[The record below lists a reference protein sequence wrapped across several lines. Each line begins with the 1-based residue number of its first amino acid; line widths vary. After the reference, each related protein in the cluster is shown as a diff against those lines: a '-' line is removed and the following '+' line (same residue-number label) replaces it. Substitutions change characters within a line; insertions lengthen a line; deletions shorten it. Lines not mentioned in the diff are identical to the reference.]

1 MRFPFS
7 FLLSSSS
14 LVLKILKDAHNAG
27 KKFRVVVVD
36 SRPKFEGKLCFFSS
50 QYSLNKPV
58 EANFKHLRRFSVF
71 FESLRSSFAHF
82 RLMTTMTTGFD
93 VSRQKI
99 RSHSWVLS
107 LFIPNRAFSV
117 QFGGISSE
125 LGRAMVR
132 ILASLVGKIPNARPN
147 EPDMPTTRNK
157 LKRYD

>member
-1 MRFPFS
+1 
-7 FLLSSSS
+7 
-14 LVLKILKDAHNAG
+14 
-27 KKFRVVVVD
+27 
-36 SRPKFEGKLCFFSS
+36 
-50 QYSLNKPV
+50 
-58 EANFKHLRRFSVF
+58 
-71 FESLRSSFAHF
+71 
-82 RLMTTMTTGFD
+82 MTTGFD